1 MPVCPKVNPR
11 MPFQRVM
18 YDRRITNFVPVAS
31 TMMSPFQPFSFSSC
45 RMVVILL
52 SFQKVYTMLPFGENW
67 NIGYFNRAFIVKQL
81 IMSIS

>member
-1 MPVCPKVNPR
+1 
-11 MPFQRVM
+11 
-18 YDRRITNFVPVAS
+18 
-31 TMMSPFQPFSFSSC
+31 
-45 RMVVILL
+45 MVVILL